1 MSSPGYYRDEALRCR
16 ELAAKS
22 RDADAIKR
30 WLQMALEYEQ
40 LADSMVAVSQ
50 VARGA
55 PQVQRVAMQ
64 QQEIQQQH
72 ARSEPVSDAKE

>member
-1 MSSPGYYRDEALRCR
+1 MSTPAYYRDEALRCR

-30 WLQMALEYEQ
+30 WLQMAADYDQ
-40 LADSMVAVSQ
+40 LAESMASISQ

-55 PQVQRVAMQ
+55 PRTQRVSMQ
-64 QQEIQQQH
+64 QQASQ
-72 ARSEPVSDAKE
+72 EPESRTPLSRPDS

>member
-22 RDADAIKR
+22 PDAAAIKR

-40 LADSMVAVSQ
+40 LAESMESASQ
-50 VARGA
+50 IARGA
-55 PQVQRVAMQ
+55 PQVQRVPMQ
-64 QQEIQQQH
+64 QQQTELPH
-72 ARSEPVSDAKE
+72 SGSEPDSDAKE

>member
-1 MSSPGYYRDEALRCR
+1 MSTPGYYRDEALRCR

-30 WLQMALEYEQ
+30 WLKMAAEYDQ
-40 LADSMVAVSQ
+40 LAEMMASVPQ

-55 PQVQRVAMQ
+55 PQTQRVSMQ
-64 QQEIQQQH
+64 QQ
-72 ARSEPVSDAKE
+72 ASREPEAKK